1 MVTPITEVDD
11 VRQRMSLVMDLQEGP
26 PYRVGKIEVPG
37 PDPRMESL
45 LKSKLKRGDIFDPK
59 LVEDFYKKNKSF
71 LPADASPADNQL
83 HTDVRNGRV
92 DLVFDFR
99 NLKIEPCVLR
109 TRGFDLPYWAGG
121 SLGILAAPVSNGGPF
136 PTLSNRSKLFL

>member
-1 MVTPITEVDD
+1 VVTPITEVDD
-11 VRQRMSLVMDLQEGP
+11 VRQRISLVMDLQEGP

-99 NLKIEPCVLR
+99 TCPQPQ
-109 TRGFDLPYWAGG
+109 D
-121 SLGILAAPVSNGGPF
+121 
-136 PTLSNRSKLFL
+136 